1 MWFEVFRAFIYLIA
15 FLAFTAANLYGA
27 VLTGER
33 ILFGAFYFA
42 IISGF
47 ICYFVMT
54 RRISS

>member
-1 MWFEVFRAFIYLIA
+1 MLFEAFRAFIYLIA

-33 ILFGAFYFA
+33 TLFGAYYFA

-54 RRISS
+54 RRSSR